1 MKEAMEAAIPM
12 LHVTTGEP
20 MCLVRVWIRVWIRVW
35 TRVRAHLMKIVE
47 SCVA

>member
-1 MKEAMEAAIPM
+1 MLIFKMKKKKDRLSTM
-12 LHVTTGEP
+12 
-20 MCLVRVWIRVWIRVW
+20 VRVWIRVWIRVW